1 MWDAPEL
8 MEHAGSE
15 ESEAYSDVFE
25 EEMPDQSADDASDTA
40 SIRSG
45 MTLSCSRYNQSA
57 EDYQEDEGY
66 TQGQRLSIGMQS
78 MLIANID
85 LIVAALTQVQL
96 RHSVS
101 PPCPQLQTLLISLAA
116 YAVLVSG
123 NQTCKGHISPNLPL
137 RHQSF
142 QQPQIDLD

>member
-1 MWDAPEL
+1 MWHAPEL
-8 MEHAGSE
+8 MEHAASE
-15 ESEAYSDVFE
+15 VSEAYSDVFE

-57 EDYQEDEGY
+57 EDYQEDEAY
-66 TQGQRLSIGMQS
+66 TQGQWLSIGMQS

-96 RHSVS
+96 RHRAE
-101 PPCPQLQTLLISLAA
+101 T
-116 YAVLVSG
+116 
-123 NQTCKGHISPNLPL
+123 
-137 RHQSF
+137 QSF
-142 QQPQIDLD
+142 TSMPTTSNITNKPGSIRSAGIRQSEM

>member
-8 MEHAGSE
+8 TEHAASE
-15 ESEAYSDVFE
+15 VSEAYSDVFE
-25 EEMPDQSADDASDTA
+25 EEMPDQFADHASDTA

-45 MTLSCSRYNQSA
+45 MTLSRSPDNQSA
-57 EDYQEDEGY
+57 EDYQQDEAY
-66 TQGQRLSIGMQS
+66 TQGQWLTVETEC

-116 YAVLVSG
+116 YAVLASG
-123 NQTCKGHISPNLPL
+123 NEKCKGHISSSSP
-137 RHQSF
+137 HQLS
-142 QQPQIDLD
+142 QADLD